1 MLNLNKLF
9 RPLSNTLS
17 YLLKTLQISVLS
29 SEPDIVRA
37 DDLLKQYHYLG
48 SLKTVGER
56 MYYSIA
62 DENGDWLGIMVFTS
76 AARRLRHRDAWIGWT
91 DEQRRRRLPLVV
103 NNARF
108 LLLPERTV
116 PNLGSAVLKR
126 INARLSADWQERY
139 GHPVLVVE
147 TFVDP
152 SRFNGTVYTAA
163 GWEELGLTQGNSRK
177 SRDYYE
183 PNGQPKRLFVK
194 ALEPTARERLK
205 AQELEPELAPV
216 EAKSKPRCTQSAEE
230 LASLKDLFKAK
241 VPEYHKQACIY
252 PVYALLSIM
261 AAAHLAGAPRGQK
274 DLAVFA
280 KSLSQSQRAALGIRR
295 RLGRRY
301 YSSPD
306 QSTFSRMMSSV
317 DIDKVETVMIEWQST
332 VRGEPAE
339 DELVVIDG
347 KIPKHSGGKNVV
359 TAITS
364 PSQHYLGLQIVED
377 KTNEIPAARELFKK
391 LDLDGKCVSLDALHT
406 QKQTAAELVLE
417 HGADYLFTVKGNQPN
432 LSAQIQNRV
441 SEPGKAPP
449 FLSPN
454 QQNGSS

>member
-1 MLNLNKLF
+1 MLNPNNPLK
-9 RPLSNTLS
+9 PLSNDLS
-17 YLLKTLQISVLS
+17 YLLRTLQITVLS
-29 SEPDIVRA
+29 SESELARA
-37 DDLLKQYHYLG
+37 NELLEQHHYLG
-48 SLKTVGER
+48 SLKAVGER
-56 MYYSIA
+56 MYYSIS
-62 DENGDWLGIMVFTS
+62 DENGDWLGVMVFVS
-76 AARRLRHRDAWIGWT
+76 ASRRLRHRDAWIGWT
-91 DEQRRRRLPLVV
+91 DEQRRRRLQLVV

-126 INARLSADWQERY
+126 VNARLSADWQERY

-152 SRFNGTVYTAA
+152 SRFSGTVYTAA

-194 ALEPTARERLK
+194 ALERNACTSLQAQTLK
-205 AQELEPELAPV
+205 PALAVV
-216 EAKSKPRCTQSAEE
+216 EAKSRPHCTQSAEE

-252 PVYALLSIM
+252 PVYALLAIM

-280 KSLSQSQRAALGIRR
+280 KSLSQSQRRALGVRR
-295 RLGRRY
+295 KPGSKY

-317 DIDKVETVMIEWQST
+317 DINKVEAVMVEWQT
-332 VRGEPAE
+332 AVRGMPAE

-377 KTNEIPAARELFKK
+377 KTNEITAARELFKT
-391 LDLDGKCVSLDALHT
+391 LDLDGKRVSLDAMHT

-417 HGADYLFTVKGNQPN
+417 HGADYFFTVKGNQPN
-432 LSAQIQNRV
+432 LSAQIESRV
-441 SEPGKAPP
+441 SEPVEIPP

-454 QQNGSS
+454 SQNG

>member
-1 MLNLNKLF
+1 MLNSNKPSK
-9 RPLSNTLS
+9 PLSNDLS

-29 SEPDIVRA
+29 SQSELARA
-37 DDLLKQYHYLG
+37 NELLEQHHYLG
-48 SLKTVGER
+48 SLRTVGER
-56 MYYSIA
+56 MYYSIS
-62 DENGDWLGIMVFTS
+62 DQNGDWLGVMVFVS
-76 AARRLRHRDAWIGWT
+76 AARRLRHRDARIGWT
-91 DEQRRRRLPLVV
+91 DEQRRVRLQLVV

-152 SRFNGTVYTAA
+152 SRFSGTVYTAA

-194 ALEPTARERLK
+194 ALERTACQWLQ
-205 AQELEPELAPV
+205 AQTLPSELAPV

-274 DLAVFA
+274 DLAV
-280 KSLSQSQRAALGIRR
+280 
-295 RLGRRY
+295 
-301 YSSPD
+301 
-306 QSTFSRMMSSV
+306 
-317 DIDKVETVMIEWQST
+317 E
-332 VRGEPAE
+332 
-339 DELVVIDG
+339 
-347 KIPKHSGGKNVV
+347 
-359 TAITS
+359 
-364 PSQHYLGLQIVED
+364 QH
-377 KTNEIPAARELFKK
+377 R
-391 LDLDGKCVSLDALHT
+391 H
-406 QKQTAAELVLE
+406 
-417 HGADYLFTVKGNQPN
+417 
-432 LSAQIQNRV
+432 R
-441 SEPGKAPP
+441 
-449 FLSPN
+449 
-454 QQNGSS
+454 

>member
-1 MLNLNKLF
+1 MLNPNNPL
-9 RPLSNTLS
+9 RPLSNDLS
-17 YLLKTLQISVLS
+17 YLLRTLQITVLS
-29 SEPDIVRA
+29 SESELA
-37 DDLLKQYHYLG
+37 HANELLEQHHYLG
-48 SLKTVGER
+48 SLKAVGER
-56 MYYSIA
+56 MYYSVS
-62 DENGDWLGIMVFTS
+62 DENGDWLGVMVFVS

-91 DEQRRRRLPLVV
+91 DEQRRRRLQLVV

-126 INARLSADWQERY
+126 VNARLSADWQERY

-152 SRFNGTVYTAA
+152 SRFSGTVYTAA

-194 ALEPTARERLK
+194 ALERTACERLQ
-205 AQELEPELAPV
+205 AQTLPPELAPV
-216 EAKSKPRCTQSAEE
+216 EAKSRPHCTQSAEE
-230 LASLKDLFKAK
+230 LASLKDLFRAK
-241 VPEYHKQACIY
+241 VPEYHKQACTY
-252 PVYALLSIM
+252 PAYALLSIM

-280 KSLSQSQRAALGIRR
+280 KSLSQSQRAALGVRR
-295 RLGRRY
+295 RPASKY

-317 DIDKVETVMIEWQST
+317 DIDKVEAVLLEWQT
-332 VRGEPAE
+332 AVRGAPAP

-364 PSQHYLGLQIVED
+364 PGQHYLGLQIVED
-377 KTNEIPAARELFKK
+377 KTNEITAARELFKT
-391 LDLDGKCVSLDALHT
+391 LDLDGKRVSLDAMHT

-417 HGADYLFTVKGNQPN
+417 HGADYFFTVKGNQPN
-432 LSAQIQNRV
+432 LSAQIENRV
-441 SEPGKAPP
+441 SEPSELPP

-454 QQNGSS
+454 SQNG

>member
-1 MLNLNKLF
+1 
-9 RPLSNTLS
+9 
-17 YLLKTLQISVLS
+17 
-29 SEPDIVRA
+29 
-37 DDLLKQYHYLG
+37 
-48 SLKTVGER
+48 
-56 MYYSIA
+56 MYYSIS
-62 DENGDWLGIMVFTS
+62 DENGDRLGVMVFVS

-91 DEQRRRRLPLVV
+91 DEQRRRRLQLVV

-152 SRFNGTVYTAA
+152 SLFNGTVYTAA
-163 GWEELGLTQGNSRK
+163 GWQELGLTQGNSRK

-194 ALEPTARERLK
+194 ALQRTACEWLQ
-205 AQELEPELAPV
+205 AQTLPPELAPV
-216 EAKSKPRCTQSAEE
+216 EEKSRPRCTQSAEE

-241 VPEYHKQACIY
+241 VPEYHKQACTY
-252 PVYALLSIM
+252 PAYALLSIM

-295 RLGRRY
+295 KAGSKY

-317 DIDKVETVMIEWQST
+317 DIDKVEAVMIEWQT
-332 VRGEPAE
+332 VVRGAPAE

-377 KTNEIPAARELFKK
+377 KTNEITAARELFNK

-417 HGADYLFTVKGNQPN
+417 HGADYFFTVKGNRPN
-432 LSAQIQNRV
+432 LSAQIKNRV
-441 SEPGKAPP
+441 SEPDKGSP

-454 QQNGSS
+454 QQNG

>member
-1 MLNLNKLF
+1 MLNSNKPSK
-9 RPLSNTLS
+9 PLSNDLS
-17 YLLKTLQISVLS
+17 HLLRTLQITVLS
-29 SEPDIVRA
+29 SESELNRA
-37 DDLLKQYHYLG
+37 NELLEQHHYLG
-48 SLKTVGER
+48 SLKAVGER
-56 MYYSIA
+56 IYYSIR
-62 DENGDWLGIMVFTS
+62 DENGDWLGVMVFVS

-91 DEQRRRRLPLVV
+91 DEQRRRRLQLVV

-126 INARLSADWQERY
+126 VNAQLSADWQERY

-152 SRFNGTVYTAA
+152 SRFSGTVYTAA
-163 GWEELGLTQGNSRK
+163 GWEELGLTKGNSRK

-194 ALEPTARERLK
+194 ALERTACERLQ
-205 AQELEPELAPV
+205 AQTLPPELAPV
-216 EAKSKPRCTQSAEE
+216 EAKSRPHCTQSAEE
-230 LASLKDLFKAK
+230 LASLKDLFRAK
-241 VPEYHKQACIY
+241 VPEYHKQACTY

-280 KSLSQSQRAALGIRR
+280 KSLSQSQRAALGVRR
-295 RLGRRY
+295 RPGSRY

-317 DIDKVETVMIEWQST
+317 DIDKVEAVMLEWQT
-332 VRGEPAE
+332 AVRGAPAP

-377 KTNEIPAARELFKK
+377 KTNEITAARELFKT
-391 LDLDGKCVSLDALHT
+391 LDLDGKRVSLDAMHT

-417 HGADYLFTVKGNQPN
+417 HGADYFFTVKGNQPN
-432 LSAQIQNRV
+432 LSAQTR
-441 SEPGKAPP
+441 EPRQRTG
-449 FLSPN
+449 
-454 QQNGSS
+454 

>member
-1 MLNLNKLF
+1 M
-9 RPLSNTLS
+9 
-17 YLLKTLQISVLS
+17 
-29 SEPDIVRA
+29 
-37 DDLLKQYHYLG
+37 
-48 SLKTVGER
+48 
-56 MYYSIA
+56 
-62 DENGDWLGIMVFTS
+62 
-76 AARRLRHRDAWIGWT
+76 
-91 DEQRRRRLPLVV
+91 
-103 NNARF
+103 
-108 LLLPERTV
+108 
-116 PNLGSAVLKR
+116 
-126 INARLSADWQERY
+126 
-139 GHPVLVVE
+139 LVVE

-194 ALEPTARERLK
+194 ALEPTARESLQ
-205 AQELEPELAPV
+205 AQTPGPDLAAV

-230 LASLKDLFKAK
+230 LASLKDRFKAK
-241 VPEYHKQACIY
+241 VPEYHKQACTY

-295 RLGRRY
+295 RAGSKY

-317 DIDKVETVMIEWQST
+317 DIDKVEAVMIEWQSA

-377 KTNEIPAARELFKK
+377 KTNEIAAARELFKK

-417 HGADYLFTVKGNQPN
+417 HGADYFFTVKGNQPN

-454 QQNGSS
+454 QQNGQS

>member
-1 MLNLNKLF
+1 
-9 RPLSNTLS
+9 
-17 YLLKTLQISVLS
+17 
-29 SEPDIVRA
+29 
-37 DDLLKQYHYLG
+37 
-48 SLKTVGER
+48 
-56 MYYSIA
+56 MYYSIS
-62 DENGDWLGIMVFTS
+62 DENGDRLGVMVFVS

-91 DEQRRRRLPLVV
+91 DEQRRRRLQLVV

-152 SRFNGTVYTAA
+152 SLFNGTVYTAA
-163 GWEELGLTQGNSRK
+163 GWQELGLTQGNSRK

-194 ALEPTARERLK
+194 ALQRTACEWLQ
-205 AQELEPELAPV
+205 AQTLPPELAPV
-216 EAKSKPRCTQSAEE
+216 EEKSRPRCTQSAEE

-241 VPEYHKQACIY
+241 VPEYHKQACTY
-252 PVYALLSIM
+252 PAYALLSIM

-295 RLGRRY
+295 RAGSKY

-317 DIDKVETVMIEWQST
+317 DIDKVEAVMIEWQT
-332 VRGEPAE
+332 VVRGAPAE

-377 KTNEIPAARELFKK
+377 KTNEITAARELFNK

-417 HGADYLFTVKGNQPN
+417 HGADYFFTVKGNRPN
-432 LSAQIQNRV
+432 LSAQIKNRV
-441 SEPGKAPP
+441 SEPDKGSP

-454 QQNGSS
+454 QQNG

>member
-1 MLNLNKLF
+1 MLNPNKPSK
-9 RPLSNTLS
+9 PLSNDLS
-17 YLLKTLQISVLS
+17 YLLKTLQFSVLS
-29 SEPDIVRA
+29 SESDIA
-37 DDLLKQYHYLG
+37 HANELLEQHHYLG
-48 SLKTVGER
+48 SLRAVGER
-56 MYYSIA
+56 LYYSIG
-62 DENGDWLGIMVFTS
+62 DENSDWLAVMVFVS

-126 INARLSADWQERY
+126 VNARLSADWQERY
-139 GHPVLVVE
+139 GHPVLVLE

-194 ALEPTARERLK
+194 ALERAACESLQAQRLP
-205 AQELEPELAPV
+205 PELAWV
-216 EAKSKPRCTQSAEE
+216 EAKSQPRCTQSAEE
-230 LASLKDLFKAK
+230 LASLKDRFKAK
-241 VPEYHKQACIY
+241 VPEYHKQACTY

-295 RLGRRY
+295 RASSKY

-317 DIDKVETVMIEWQST
+317 DIDKVEAVLIEWQSA
-332 VRGEPAE
+332 VRGAPAE

-364 PSQHYLGLQIVED
+364 PSQHYLGLEIVED
-377 KTNEIPAARELFKK
+377 KTNEITAARELFKK

-406 QKQTAAELVLE
+406 QQQTATELILE
-417 HGADYLFTVKGNQPN
+417 HGADYFFTVKGNQPN
-432 LSAQIQNRV
+432 LSAQIKKRI
-441 SEPGKAPP
+441 SEPDKDSP

-454 QQNGSS
+454 QPSG